1 LVKTVGN
8 RPTGSSKEEKGTNP
22 GTSQP
27 AKQGFINLILSPHTV
42 KQPRHEWRD
51 LSFITSKVKHEVR
64 PIDGFPDLIR
74 ALGDPHVRKGL
85 GLIIEIL
92 RSLGKCLEA
101 AEMAEKVKAGSGPVC
116 SLELPCY
123 LIAYGVGSD
132 SNA

>member
-1 LVKTVGN
+1 MQRNQTPS
-8 RPTGSSKEEKGTNP
+8 RRHQPRHQPTSK
-22 GTSQP
+22 
-27 AKQGFINLILSPHTV
+27 AGFYKPDTEPHV
-42 KQPRHEWRD
+42 AGQPRHEWRD

-92 RSLGKCLEA
+92 RSLGRCLEA

-132 SNA
+132 NNA